1 MTPGEDGLPVRFSEQ
16 GERNFLCTILFLDL
30 VGFSARSVDDQARVK
45 QRLTNRISQVL
56 RPIPPDT
63 RLSIDTGDG
72 AALCFLGDPQQT
84 LEAALLLRDLLAQ
97 RYVACLPA
105 RIGMHTGPV
114 RVVSDINGRIT
125 LVGDGLNVAQRIM
138 DFAQPRQILASRACF
153 DVMSRLGEDVS
164 RLFLPAGACQDK
176 HGRLHELYAVT
187 QATRRVRETGDTDE
201 RPAPFEPASAPLVS
215 ALEGALVR
223 YMGPMARLL
232 MEQALSGP
240 STLEQRVEKLALHIP
255 CPTAREAFQ
264 REARRILEPL
274 ASAGLKEPD
283 APPRR

>member
-1 MTPGEDGLPVRFSEQ
+1 MTPGDDALPSRFSEQ

-30 VGFSARSVDDQARVK
+30 VGFSAQPVDDQARIK
-45 QRLTNRISQVL
+45 QRLTGRISQVL
-56 RPIPPDT
+56 RDIPPDT

-84 LEAALLLRDLLAQ
+84 LQAALLLRDLLAQ
-97 RYVACLPA
+97 RYGACLPA

-114 RVVSDINGRIT
+114 RVVSDINGRIN

-138 DFAQPRQILASRACF
+138 DFAQPRQILVSRACF
-153 DVMSRLGEDVS
+153 DVMSRLGENAS
-164 RLFLPAGACQDK
+164 RLFRPAGTCQDK
-176 HGRLHELYAVT
+176 HGRLHELFAVID
-187 QATRRVRETGDTDE
+187 ANRGVRETGDADE
-201 RPAPFEPASAPLVS
+201 SPSGPASASLVS

-232 MEQALSGP
+232 MEQALSDP
-240 STLEQRVEKLALHIP
+240 STPAQLVARLTAHIP
-255 CPTAREAFQ
+255 CAAAREAF
-264 REARRILEPL
+264 RGEAQRILEP
-274 ASAGLKEPD
+274 SAEGALKEPG